1 MGKGNSKLEVKKKYE
16 EKRKQDKCDDGWERG
31 GGDSNNVRVE
41 ENGSSTK
48 E

>member
-1 MGKGNSKLEVKKKYE
+1 MGKGNSKVEVKKKYE
-16 EKRKQDKCDDGWERG
+16 EKRKQDKYDDGWERR

-48 E
+48 K